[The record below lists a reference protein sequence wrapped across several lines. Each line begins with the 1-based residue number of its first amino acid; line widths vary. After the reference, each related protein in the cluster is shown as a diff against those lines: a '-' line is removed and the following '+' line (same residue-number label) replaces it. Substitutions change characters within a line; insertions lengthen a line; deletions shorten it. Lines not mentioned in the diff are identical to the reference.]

1 MSKEQTGSNEFRA
14 QRIENMRKLE
24 EMGHDAWG
32 QRFERTARL
41 AEIRADFE
49 EGKTVKACGRI
60 VGMRKMGKMAFA
72 HINDGSAK
80 FQIMLKK
87 DLLGEESFAA
97 FKTLDIGDHIGI
109 EGEEFLT
116 KTEEPTI
123 RATSWTMLSKAL
135 LPLPEKFHGLQDVET
150 RYRQRCLD
158 LIANSDVM
166 DLFKKRTRIL
176 QEIRNFLAARDYYEV
191 ETPMIQAMAG
201 GAAATPFRTHYNALS
216 TDMVFRIAPELYLKR
231 LIVGGMDRVF
241 EMNRN
246 FRNEGLDRTHNP
258 EFTVLEI
265 YEAYGDMRTMQELTT
280 SLVTHLAQ
288 KVFGTLEFEWMGHKI
303 DLGTPWR
310 EIAYHDLIKE
320 HLGADWYEKSI
331 EQMQV
336 KAEELEVDFDPDWG
350 VKDLTYE
357 IYDKV
362 IEGTLI
368 QPTFVTRLPVEL
380 VPLAK
385 GCPDNPELVD
395 VFELIIGGKELAPA
409 YSELNDPIEQ
419 RKRFEA
425 QAGGDYSKID
435 EDFLT
440 ALEHGMPPT
449 GGMGIGI
456 DRLVMLLTGS
466 DAIRDVLLF
475 PQMKP
480 RKRAVEAETEA
491 AEEPVTV

>member
-1 MSKEQTGSNEFRA
+1 MSEQQVGSNEFRD

-24 EMGHDAWG
+24 EMGHNTWG
-32 QRFERTARL
+32 ERFERTARL
-41 AEIRADFE
+41 SEIRATFE
-49 EGKTVKACGRI
+49 VGKTVKICGRI
-60 VGMRKMGKMAFA
+60 VAMRKMGKMAFA
-72 HINDGSAK
+72 TLSDGSDK
-80 FQIMLKK
+80 FQVMVKK
-87 DLLGEESFAA
+87 DMIGDESFDA
-97 FKTLDIGDHIGI
+97 FKTLDIGDHIGV
-109 EGEEFLT
+109 EGETFLT
-116 KTEEPTI
+116 QTEEPTV
-123 RATSWTMLSKAL
+123 RASVWEMLSKAL

-150 RYRQRCLD
+150 RYRQRYLD
-158 LIANSDVM
+158 LIANPEVM
-166 DLFKKRTRIL
+166 DLFKKRTKIL
-176 QEIRNFLAARDYYEV
+176 QEIRNFLAGRDFFEV
-191 ETPMIQAMAG
+191 ETPMIQAMEG
-201 GAAATPFRTHYNALS
+201 GASATPFRTRYNALS

-241 EMNRN
+241 ELGRN

-265 YEAYGDMRTMQELTT
+265 YEAYGDMRTMQELITN
-280 SLVTHLAQ
+280 LFAHLANT
-288 KVFGTLEFEWMGHKI
+288 VFGKTEFEWMGNKI
-303 DLGTPWR
+303 ELGGKWR
-310 EIAYHDLIKE
+310 EVAYHDLIKE
-320 HLGADWYEKSI
+320 HLGADWFEKSI
-331 EQMQV
+331 DEMV
-336 KAEELEVDFDPDWG
+336 AKANELEVALEPNSTA
-350 VKDLTYE
+350 KQITHE
-357 IYDKV
+357 IYDKT

-395 VFELIIGGKELAPA
+395 VFELIIGGKEIAPA

-419 RKRFEA
+419 RKRFEE
-425 QAGGDYSKID
+425 QANGDYSKID
-435 EDFLT
+435 VDFIT

-480 RKRAVEAETEA
+480 RKRAEKADETTEA
-491 AEEPVTV
+491 